1 MPLIRTNSA
10 ALLISAVLACAAI
23 SEAADTEK
31 VPFRIVHRGAITLPQ
46 TALDSRG
53 NEVEITGLSGITWLG
68 HDRYAAIMDNSD
80 KLILFSL
87 KLARDGT
94 PEEATDVEVVTLS
107 EPHDYEDVAACP
119 EPLQQRIAARRMK
132 QGFPDPGRCVLV
144 CEEDTPAIRAA
155 SLTDGS
161 LLGVIPTPKEFATRR
176 HNRGF
181 ESLDIEPDGLH
192 IWTANE
198 EALPADGP
206 VATAATGTVVRLAR
220 IASTEPNENVTQKPS
235 QFAYAAAPPHSFVRV
250 FGGEPLSGVV
260 ALIGLG
266 DGVLLVLERDGC
278 PGLPPFEN
286 RVYLVNTKNETDV
299 TAVEQDL
306 ARHVEHHV
314 GKVLLWKDQL
324 GCNLEGLCLGPSVGG
339 TRKSLLAIADNNG
352 AGTPNVLVGFTLEAT
367 NGGVPLS
374 LVVGGASV
382 AAAMLGLVIY
392 LLARS

>member
-46 TALDSRG
+46 AALDSRG

-119 EPLQQRIAARRMK
+119 EPLQQSIAARRMK

-144 CEEDTPAIRAA
+144 CEEDTPAIRAV

-198 EALPADGP
+198 EALPADGSP
-206 VATAATGTVVRLAR
+206 PTVDRGTVVRLAR
-220 IASTEPNENVTQKPS
+220 IAIPDPEQKGADEPIQL
-235 QFAYAAAPPHSFVRV
+235 AYAVDPPHPFVQM
-250 FGGEPLSGVV
+250 FAGNALSGVT
-260 ALIGLG
+260 AITGLG
-266 DGVLLVLERDGC
+266 SGWLLVLERAGC

-286 RVYLVNTKNETDV
+286 RIYVVDTGSASDV
-299 TAVEQDL
+299 SVIDRDL
-306 ARHVEHHV
+306 ASHADKHVR
-314 GKVLLWKDQL
+314 KVLLWKDQL
-324 GCNLEGLCLGPSVGG
+324 GCNIEGLCLGPKLRRDTHALV
-339 TRKSLLAIADNNG
+339 AVADNG
-352 AGTPNVLVGFTLEAT
+352 AIGTPNQLIGFTLETADH
-367 NGGVPLS
+367 GMQMPMI
-374 LVVGGASV
+374 VGGAAI
-382 AAAMLGLVIY
+382 AAVVLGLVMY
-392 LLARS
+392 RLAR

>member
-46 TALDSRG
+46 AALDSRG

-94 PEEATDVEVVTLS
+94 PEEATDVEVVTLA
-107 EPHDYEDVAACP
+107 EPHDYEDIAACP

-144 CEEDTPAIRAA
+144 CEEDTPAIRAV

-161 LLGVIPTPKEFATRR
+161 LLGVIPIPEVFSTVAWQ
-176 HNRGF
+176 RGL
-181 ESLDIEPDGLH
+181 ESLDVDADGHHL
-192 IWTANE
+192 WTANE
-198 EALPADGP
+198 EALPADGSP
-206 VATAATGTVVRLAR
+206 PTADRGAVVRLAK
-220 IASTEPNENVTQKPS
+220 IAISDPEQKGTEEPIQL
-235 QFAYAAAPPHSFVRV
+235 AYAVDPPHPFVRV
-250 FGGEPLSGVV
+250 FAGNALSGVT
-260 ALIGLG
+260 AITGLG
-266 DGVLLVLERDGC
+266 NGHLLVLERSGC

-286 RVYLVNTKNETDV
+286 RIYLVDTGSASDV
-299 TAVEQDL
+299 SVIDRDL
-306 ARHVEHHV
+306 ASHAEKHVR
-314 GKVLLWKDQL
+314 KVPLWRDQL
-324 GCNLEGLCLGPSVGG
+324 GCNIEGLCLGPKLRRDTHALV
-339 TRKSLLAIADNNG
+339 AVADNG
-352 AGTPNVLVGFTLEAT
+352 AIGTPNQLIGFTLETAG
-367 NGGVPLS
+367 NGMQMPMMI
-374 LVVGGASV
+374 GGAAI
-382 AAAMLGLVIY
+382 AAVVLGLVMY
-392 LLARS
+392 RLAR

>member
-1 MPLIRTNSA
+1 MPLIRTTAVTSA
-10 ALLISAVLACAAI
+10 LFAVLACTAI
-23 SEAADTEK
+23 SQAKDSEK
-31 VPFRIVHRGAITLPQ
+31 RPFHIVHRGASTLPP
-46 TALDSRG
+46 TALDKRG
-53 NEVEITGLSGITWLG
+53 RDVEITGISGITWLG

-87 KLARDGT
+87 KLADGT
-94 PEEATDVEVVTLS
+94 PEEATDVEVVTFS

-132 QGFPDPGRCVLV
+132 QGFRDPGRCVLV
-144 CEEDTPAIRAA
+144 CEEDTPAIRAV

-220 IASTEPNENVTQKPS
+220 IVTPEPNEDATQKPA
-235 QFAYAAAPPHSFVRV
+235 QFAYAVDPPHSFVRV
-250 FGGEPLSGVV
+250 FGGEPLSGIAAMV
-260 ALIGLG
+260 GLG
-266 DGVLLVLERDGC
+266 NGILLVLERDGC

-286 RVYLVNTKNETDV
+286 RVYLVNTNNETDV
-299 TAVEQDL
+299 TAIEQDL

-314 GKVLLWKDQL
+314 GEVLLWKDQL
-324 GCNLEGLCLGPSVGG
+324 GCNLEGLCLGPSLGG

-352 AGTPNVLVGFTLEAT
+352 AGTPNVLVGLTLEAT

-374 LVVGGASV
+374 LLVSGAAV
-382 AAAMLGLVIY
+382 AAGMLGLVIY